1 MNCVLSLGRKHNV
14 ETRNLHIKT
23 REKVCVWCVFDI
35 LIVLDQTL
43 CLKPMAGHSAWYY
56 FGKQKP
62 EFQRNYKL
70 DDLGASFEIAE
81 GYLGELRLEA
91 NFQRSNGQGGLF
103 RHS

>member
-1 MNCVLSLGRKHNV
+1 LYERKFGV
-14 ETRNLHIKT
+14 QK
-23 REKVCVWCVFDI
+23 CVFDI

-43 CLKPMAGHSAWYY
+43 CLQPMAGHSAWYY

-62 EFQRNYKL
+62 EFQHNYKL

-91 NFQRSNGQGGLF
+91 NFQRSNRQGGLF